1 MICVEGSWVVPVV
14 LLGQQRRFWEEY
26 VRESNPNKG
35 LESMVGSAQSLY
47 LILPLLL
54 VLLLIMAV
62 TITVWRCQSRKRS
75 QRSPSAGRSH
85 RDPTLSV
92 VSMDQWGQEFHS
104 DMSPRSELSFRG
116 GDPASGRTSAGDP
129 PPSYDEAVGH
139 ADVHIETE
147 PPPQYDDIV
156 NNSSSNMIIGQGK

>member
-1 MICVEGSWVVPVV
+1 MEFYRQLCERMREVHEMARQAMCAAG
-14 LLGQQRRFWEEY
+14 
-26 VRESNPNKG
+26 VRQKR
-35 LESMVGSAQSLY
+35 AY
-47 LILPLLL
+47 D
-54 VLLLIMAV
+54 
-62 TITVWRCQSRKRS
+62 TRCC
-75 QRSPSAGRSH
+75 
-85 RDPTLSV
+85 
-92 VSMDQWGQEFHS
+92 GQEFHA
-104 DMSPRSELSFRG
+104 